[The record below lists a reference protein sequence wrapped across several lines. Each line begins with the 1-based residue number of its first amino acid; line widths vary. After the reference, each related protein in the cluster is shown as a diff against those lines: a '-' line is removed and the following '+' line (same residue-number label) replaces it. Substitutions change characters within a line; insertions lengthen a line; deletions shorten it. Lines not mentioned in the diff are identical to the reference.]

1 MLRFQSK
8 LNHQRYEHVHCT
20 KRYLTHQ
27 RAAERRERSTEAL
40 AGQEKNVNDNGG
52 CQKLKQFFRTK
63 SLIECGQRQGQRV
76 MFIDSHQ
83 ALLSWQ
89 E

>member
-1 MLRFQSK
+1 MKFPVLHK
-8 LNHQRYEHVHCT
+8 HVHCT
-20 KRYLTHQ
+20 KRYLAHQ

-40 AGQEKNVNDNGG
+40 AGQEKNINDNGG

-63 SLIECGQRQGQRV
+63 SLIECGQRHGQRV
-76 MFIDSHQ
+76 MFINSHQ
-83 ALLSWQ
+83 ALLRRQ